1 MKMLRELLQT
11 VGFKSIQTQLLLLN
25 MVVVLAGFSAIAI
38 IYHEAAADAATI
50 NIAGRQRMLSQRVAK
65 EALLEQSGVQ
75 QVKINKTIELF
86 ESSMQML
93 INGDKELGISLPMTA
108 EIKGQLEMVN
118 SLWLNYRNDIY
129 TLQQIT
135 DHNLRS
141 EKMAKLAT
149 ALQQHSVVILK
160 EMNQAVKMMETASN
174 ASGQSKMQITFALI
188 FLLILLSGI
197 FYLYVCQFLMTPL
210 LPLREAL
217 KMFAKGDLTKKLPA
231 DDSGDEINALY
242 SDYNQARKSFAKMLG
257 SVIKSSDKLSV
268 SSVQLNKAAMETSDG
283 MEQQYQ
289 EIELISTAMNEIS
302 ATIQEVAN
310 SSANTSEYTNR
321 AEQETSRGREVMGA
335 AATAINELD
344 QQVQSVGVVINTLN
358 EDSMSIN
365 KVLEVINDIA
375 DQTNLLALNAAIEAA
390 RAGET
395 GRGFAV
401 VADEVRGLAARTAN
415 STSEIQ
421 HMVEK
426 LQAQAQQA
434 VKAITTGQQQA
445 TIGVEHM
452 QQTDQALQKIIEAV
466 AAINEMNAHI
476 ASATREESEVADDMN
491 KRIVHVADTS
501 HKTRHD
507 ATNNQQ
513 LAEHLSAIGEEL
525 HEYTVRFHI

>member
-1 MKMLRELLQT
+1 MKVLRNLLQA

-38 IYHEAAADAATI
+38 IYHGAAADAATI

-65 EALLEQSGVQ
+65 EALLMQSGMEQVQ
-75 QVKINKTIELF
+75 INKTIELF
-86 ESSMQML
+86 ESSMQNL
-93 INGDKELGISLPMTA
+93 LNGNKKLGISQPWTP
-108 EIKGQLEMVN
+108 EIKGQLATVN
-118 SLWLNYRNDIY
+118 NLWRNYRNDIQA
-129 TLQQIT
+129 LQQVT
-135 DHNLRS
+135 EHRLHS
-141 EKMAKLAT
+141 EKIAKLNE
-149 ALQQHSVVILK
+149 ALQQHSIVILK

-174 ASGQSKMQITFALI
+174 ASGQYKMQITFALI
-188 FLLILLSGI
+188 FLLMLLSAI
-197 FYLYVCQFLMTPL
+197 FYLYVCRFLMNPL

-217 KMFAKGDLTKKLPA
+217 KLFATGDLTRQLTS
-231 DDSGDEINALY
+231 DNSGDEISALY
-242 SDYNQARKSFAKMLG
+242 NDYNEARQGFAKMLG
-257 SVIKSSDKLSV
+257 SVIKSSDQLSV
-268 SSVQLNKAAMETSDG
+268 SSLQLNKAAMENANG

-310 SSANTSEYTNR
+310 SSANTSEYTNK
-321 AEQETSRGREVMGA
+321 AEQETSHGREVIEA
-335 AATAINELD
+335 ASSAITELD
-344 QQVQSVGVVINTLN
+344 QQVQSVGAVINTLN
-358 EDSMSIN
+358 NDSMDIN
-365 KVLEVINDIA
+365 KVLDVINDIA

-390 RAGET
+390 RAGEA

-426 LQAQAQQA
+426 LQTQAQQA
-434 VKAITTGQQQA
+434 VEAITTGQQQA

-452 QQTDQALQKIIEAV
+452 QQTDQALQKIVEAV
-466 AAINEMNAHI
+466 SAINEMNAHI
-476 ASATREESEVADDMN
+476 AGATKEESEVADDMN

-501 HKTRHD
+501 HKTRHN